1 MNECGQIVVVMKIF
15 WGDPREK
22 ICEAIDKI
30 PLSCL
35 VIGNRGL
42 GKLKRLDFINI
53 ELLIFFFFFKKNFWY
68 VFYCYSVAFD
78 YVGHYVKALLF
89 VSIRSHLGFQML
101 SIGKFSICDFMRP

>member
-53 ELLIFFFFFKKNFWY
+53 ELLIFFKKKKKTFGMFLI
-68 VFYCYSVAFD
+68 VIV
-78 YVGHYVKALLF
+78 L
-89 VSIRSHLGFQML
+89 L
-101 SIGKFSICDFMRP
+101 SIMLDIMLKLYCLFPFGVIWDFRCSLLENFLYVTL